1 MSLSKASRRLGCSKS
16 TIGRILKCFRKP
28 ILCYKRKKR
37 PSRTPEQRL
46 WGRRKCSRL
55 YSKYR
60 NHELIIDNESYFTLS
75 NSTLAGNNTYYSN
88 DQKLTPDIVKYY
100 DVAKFEKKLLVWMAI
115 SPRGITS
122 IYIGPSGQAV
132 NQEIYLKECLQ
143 KRLQP
148 FINKYY
154 RDTKYIF
161 WPDLAT
167 SQYANSVTKWL
178 KTQKIP
184 FVQKKDNPAN

>member
-1 MSLSKASRRLGCSKS
+1 M
-16 TIGRILKCFRKP
+16 
-28 ILCYKRKKR
+28 
-37 PSRTPEQRL
+37 
-46 WGRRKCSRL
+46 
-55 YSKYR
+55 
-60 NHELIIDNESYFTLS
+60 S

-88 DQKLTPDIVKYY
+88 DRKLTPDIVKYY
-100 DVAKFEKKLLVWMAI
+100 VAKFEKKLLVWMA
-115 SPRGITS
+115 PRGVIS
-122 IYIGPSGQAV
+122 IYIVPSGQAV

-161 WPDLAT
+161 WLDLAT
-167 SQYANSVTKWL
+167 SHYANSVTKWL

-184 FVQKKDNPAN
+184 FVQKKDNPANLPEARAIEDFLAMLKRDVYKNGWSTNIKP